1 MSRRCGQVAA
11 LVVLVLGALALL
23 APTVGAHAVLVESVP
38 VADGVVQDPPERV
51 VLRFDEPVR
60 ATSEAIAV
68 LDPGGAELD
77 GLAATVSSDTVASD
91 LPALDL
97 DGSYTVTWSV
107 VSSDGHPIRGT
118 FLFHLRER
126 TLSEPAETVGE
137 GAPLAASVLRA
148 GGAVAAL
155 AGLVL
160 VLASWFRDR
169 RHPARWLPVVAG
181 TLVSLVGAVVA
192 VGDSLG
198 ASWEVVVA
206 TSSGRMNLV
215 AVGLALLGAT
225 TTRSEGTAELV
236 VASALVVAVAAQGHA
251 VGIAPIPRSAG
262 LTVAHVAAAVAW
274 GVALVV
280 LDTRA
285 RRSEEHGSDSVAAA
299 VRRWSPWGMAAVV
312 ALAAT
317 GAALVWDRVG
327 PDQLLGST
335 YGRVSLVKVALLVV
349 AVVVAARNRWRLAGD
364 PDRLARSVR
373 IEVVVLALALVAG
386 AALAQV
392 RPPDGSDTGGAGGA
406 FEQRLAFGDGQVEL
420 TIEPGRRGTN
430 EMHITAT
437 GADGRLMAEVD
448 DLRLE
453 LSLPAADVG
462 PLEPEMIP
470 ITSGH
475 AMSYAEI
482 PLAGTWTIEV
492 ISRPTKFEEYRATF
506 EVPVAE

>member
-1 MSRRCGQVAA
+1 MSRRCGRVAA
-11 LVVLVLGALALL
+11 LVVLLSGAVALF
-23 APTVGAHAVLVESVP
+23 APSVGAHAVLVDSVP

-60 ATSEAIAV
+60 ATTEAIAV
-68 LDPGGAELD
+68 LDPGGDEID
-77 GLAATVSSDTVASD
+77 GLSATVSSDTVAAD
-91 LPALDL
+91 LPGLDL

-118 FLFHLRER
+118 FLFHVRER
-126 TLSEPAETVGE
+126 TLSEPAETVAQ
-137 GAPLAASVLRA
+137 GAPLAASALRA

-160 VLASWFRDR
+160 VFAGWFRDR

-181 TLVSLVGAVVA
+181 TLVSLVGALVA

-215 AVGLALLGAT
+215 AVGLALVGAA
-225 TTRSEGTAELV
+225 TTRSRGTAELA
-236 VASALVVAVAAQGHA
+236 VASAAVVAVAAQGHA

-274 GVALVV
+274 GVALIV
-280 LDTRA
+280 LDARA
-285 RRSEEHGSDSVAAA
+285 RGGEEPEAVTTA

-312 ALAAT
+312 VLAAT

-335 YGRVSLVKVALLVV
+335 YGRLSLVKVALLVI
-349 AVVVAARNRWRLAGD
+349 AVVLAARNRWQLAGD

-373 IEVVVLALALVAG
+373 VEVVVLALALIAG

-392 RPPDGSDTGGAGGA
+392 RPPDASATSTTGGM

-420 TIEPGRRGTN
+420 TVEPGRRGTN

-453 LSLPAADVG
+453 LTLPSDDVG

-492 ISRPTKFEEYRATF
+492 ISRPTKFEEYRASF